1 MDKQTAVYIIFLQ
14 YIHVLNHIAHY
25 NLHNGIHQLC
35 FNKTGGK
42 TLWIYIMVYFSTI
55 ERNKLL
61 IRTTSMDLN
70 CIMLNEKKPIM
81 QYITFLK

>member
-35 FNKTGGK
+35 FNKTAGK

-70 CIMLNEKKPIM
+70 CIMLNEKKPITK
-81 QYITFLK
+81 YITFLK